1 MERATTM
8 DMDIAIVI
16 VIIIVK
22 KTMSVKRM
30 ERKMKIIRV
39 TPFAFLFLRYFHSF
53 ALIKKKR
60 SGERE
65 IFFSS
70 SFVVKLGMRN
80 KKFSPPFDAFILCSL
95 VQEKS

>member
-53 ALIKKKR
+53 ALIKKKKR

-65 IFFSS
+65 IFFPHRLLLS
-70 SFVVKLGMRN
+70 
-80 KKFSPPFDAFILCSL
+80 
-95 VQEKS
+95 